1 MRKIIVTGCTGQL
14 GSYLVDYLL
23 ENTAFDIIGTVRR
36 LSVPNHGNIAHVKND
51 RFSLATMDLGDVHSI
66 ENLIKEHQP
75 AYFIN
80 CAANSFVG
88 SSWQLPVQHMQYNA
102 IGVMH
107 QLEAIRK
114 HSPHTRYFN
123 MGSSEEFGNA
133 QYIPQD
139 EKHILS
145 PKSPYGVSKCAAR
158 YVTKVYRESYD
169 LYAIQGIT
177 FNFESKKRGLEFLT
191 AKVVHAIG
199 KIKNSINNNLPIEP
213 LVVGNLESKR
223 SWQHCLDV
231 CDGIWR
237 MLNQDIYNQVTKSNI
252 ANLQNLFEKRVAL
265 DGAANEDLN
274 KALFETS
281 VRKFLSSGVKE
292 YVLSS
297 DTCHSVRE
305 FIELAFERAGID
317 IIDVNQDRLEPTT
330 DKNGQQVNYVLD
342 DYNKTSLVLSSRE
355 FFRPADVTYL
365 HGDSSLIKKELGWK
379 PKYDFEMLV
388 NEMVD
393 SALTEHVK

>member
-1 MRKIIVTGCTGQL
+1 
-14 GSYLVDYLL
+14 
-23 ENTAFDIIGTVRR
+23 
-36 LSVPNHGNIAHVKND
+36 
-51 RFSLATMDLGDVHSI
+51 
-66 ENLIKEHQP
+66 
-75 AYFIN
+75 
-80 CAANSFVG
+80 
-88 SSWQLPVQHMQYNA
+88 
-102 IGVMH
+102 
-107 QLEAIRK
+107 
-114 HSPHTRYFN
+114 
-123 MGSSEEFGNA
+123 MGSSEEIGNA

-158 YVTKVYRESYD
+158 YITKVYRESYD

-177 FNFESKKRGLEFLT
+177 FNFTSKRRGLEFIT
-191 AKVVHAIG
+191 AKVSHAVG
-199 KIKNSINNNLPIEP
+199 KIKNSINNNLPIES

-237 MLNQDIYNQVTKSNI
+237 MLNQDAYNKEFRKELDSFENKLKENI
-252 ANLQNLFEKRVAL
+252 LLGGALNEDFYTNLFKKQTRSFFSP
-265 DGAANEDLN
+265 
-274 KALFETS
+274 KI
-281 VRKFLSSGVKE
+281 KE

-297 DTCHSVRE
+297 DTCHSVRD
-305 FIELAFERAGID
+305 FVELAFKRAGID
-317 IIDVNQDRLEPTT
+317 IIDVNPDRIEPAKDT
-330 DKNGQQVNYVLD
+330 KGQQINYVLD
-342 DYNKTSLVLSSRE
+342 DYNKTPLVLSSRE